1 MGSGKSSSKRGYSN
15 KSLAQETRKKSNN
28 LTFHLKELKK
38 KKNKLKVRRRK
49 EIIKKSGN
57 K

>member
-38 KKNKLKVRRRK
+38 KK
-49 EIIKKSGN
+49 IS
-57 K
+57 